1 MKATVTQSHRKFKV
15 AYRGELNMNEAE
27 PIEDSQ
33 DVGQHYRFEHL
44 ALRIVLKDLYFSK
57 DAPGPGDQVPDF
69 DLPTLGGGHFR
80 STDLSETGPALLI
93 FGSYTCNVTDRAA
106 PGLRELHARFG
117 DSIRFVLVNVREA
130 HPGKSTPQPKT
141 MEEKMKHAEQMRDFH
156 RFKFDVAVDDID
168 GSFHRAMSP
177 KVNSAYVLGKDGV
190 ILFRAHWANDTKGL
204 TAALESIAAGESLS
218 PSKIG
223 GVVIALLRTWRH
235 IGPSLD
241 KGGDGAWA
249 DFWRIAPPVTAM
261 AFALKLLGVGPPKD

>member
-1 MKATVTQSHRKFKV
+1 MNSQEIIS
-15 AYRGELNMNEAE
+15 GER
-27 PIEDSQ
+27 IENSQ
-33 DVGQHYRFEHL
+33 DVGQRYRFQRL
-44 ALRIVLKDLYFSK
+44 AFRIVLRDLYFSR

-69 DLPTLGGGHFR
+69 DLPTLGGGRFR
-80 STDLSETGPALLI
+80 SRDLGVTGPALLI

-141 MEEKMKHAEQMRDFH
+141 INEKMKHAEQMRDFH
-156 RFKFDVAVDDID
+156 GFNFEVAADDID
-168 GSFHRAMSP
+168 GNFHRAMSP

-190 ILFRAHWANDTKGL
+190 ILFRAHWANDTKGIA
-204 TAALESIAAGESLS
+204 AALEAVAAGELPS
-218 PSKIG
+218 PSQIGENG
-223 GVVIALLRTWRH
+223 GVAKALLRTWRH

-261 AFALKLLGVGPPKD
+261 AFALKILGIRPTKD